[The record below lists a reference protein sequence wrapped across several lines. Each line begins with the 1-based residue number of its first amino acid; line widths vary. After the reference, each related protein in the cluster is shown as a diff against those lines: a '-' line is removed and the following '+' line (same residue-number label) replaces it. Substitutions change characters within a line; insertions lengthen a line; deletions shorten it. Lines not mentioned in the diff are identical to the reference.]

1 MKIGPLRTKR
11 RKGTAGAL
19 LRLIVFLVV
28 YCLLVIIIL
37 PARWWIGAKFIRPVI
52 GDYAPTPQE
61 AEILNTMDNTLYTLI
76 WGLYFAILLAI
87 AIEIFRE
94 TTEGRV
100 YVSR

>member
-1 MKIGPLRTKR
+1 MKVGPFRTVK
-11 RKGTAGAL
+11 RKGTAGAM
-19 LRLIVFLVV
+19 LRLVVFLIV

-37 PARWWIGAKFIRPVI
+37 PVRWWIGVKFIQPVI
-52 GDYAPTPQE
+52 GNYTPSQAE

-87 AIEIFRE
+87 GIEIFRE
-94 TTEGRV
+94 TTEGKV